1 MTDLK
6 TRKLALKLAVN
17 AVPYESSPTETVQA
31 AELFLTFLTGGP
43 RTEVEP
49 GSDWPGTDYYVDEEP
64 DRYGSFPGDTYVRR
78 FAIGQEFGEGLFG
91 SENIWV
97 QDNGITREQILSWGY
112 TKVDHD
118 QLPGWAR

>member
-31 AELFLTFLTGGP
+31 AELFLTFLTGGA
-43 RTEVEP
+43 RTEVE
-49 GSDWPGTDYYVDEEP
+49 PGTDYYVDEEP
-64 DRYGSFPGDTYVRR
+64 DRHGDYPDDTYVRR
-78 FAIGQEFGEGLFG
+78 FVVGQEFGEGLFG
-91 SENIWV
+91 SGNIWV

-112 TKVDHD
+112 TQVDHSE
-118 QLPGWAR
+118 LPGWAR